1 MEAIRNEIDELEQQK
16 IQVENDNNL
25 LSQLKRRRIRELNM
39 RIISLRHRQH
49 ELLLAEQVRE
59 AHYQPQEIDNDD
71 YERENNPF
79 GFRYRSRKSSKS
91 SRKLSRKSSKSS
103 RKSVKSSR
111 KFSRK
116 SSKSSRKL
124 SRKSSKSSRKLSRKS
139 SKSSRKSV
147 KSSRKFS
154 RKSFKSSRKLS
165 RKSSK

>member
-91 SRKLSRKSSKSS
+91 SRK
-103 RKSVKSSR
+103 SVKSSR